1 MAYGERAPD
10 HGRMT
15 MLKGVL
21 FDFSGTLLRIE
32 PAESWLRG
40 ALAATG
46 TVMDDGALRD
56 TAAALERAG
65 ALPGGAVPEVVPPE
79 LAGIWAERNREPRHH
94 REVYTALARRV
105 PLPSPALPEA
115 LYARHMRPEAWRPY
129 PDAVEVLAEL
139 RGRGL
144 RLGLLSNIGWD
155 LRPVLRAHGLAPYL
169 DCTVL
174 SFEHRMQKPDPR
186 LFAGACREL
195 GLPPGEVLMVGDD
208 RRADGGATAVGC
220 RYLPVAPLPVDQ
232 RPDELRAVLDLL
244 G

>member
-1 MAYGERAPD
+1 
-10 HGRMT
+10 MT
-15 MLKGVL
+15 VTRGVL
-21 FDFSGTLLRIE
+21 FDFSGTLVRSE

-46 TVMDDGALRD
+46 TALDESAVRD

-65 ALPGGAVPEVVPPE
+65 ALPGGAVPEAVPPE
-79 LAGIWAERNREPRHH
+79 LAAPWAERDHDPRRH

-105 PLPSPALPEA
+105 PLPSAVLPEA
-115 LYARHMRPEAWRPY
+115 LYARHMRPEAWWPY

-144 RLGLLSNIGWD
+144 RSGLVSNIGWD

-174 SFEHRMQKPDPR
+174 SYEHRTAKPDPR
-186 LFAGACREL
+186 LFTAACREL
-195 GLPPGEVLMVGDD
+195 GLAPDEVVMVGDD
-208 RRADGGATAVGC
+208 RRNDGGATAVGC
-220 RYLPVAPLPVDQ
+220 RYLPVDPVPVDR
-232 RPDELRAVLDLL
+232 RPDGLRAVLDLV
-244 G
+244 GRAG